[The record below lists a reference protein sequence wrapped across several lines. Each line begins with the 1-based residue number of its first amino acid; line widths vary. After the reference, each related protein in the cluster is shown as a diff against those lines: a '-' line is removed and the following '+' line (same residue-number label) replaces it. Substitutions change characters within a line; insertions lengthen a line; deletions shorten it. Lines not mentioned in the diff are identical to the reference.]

1 MINNMSEH
9 CFLITDLCSLI
20 TDLCS
25 LITDLCSLITDHC
38 SKKISFSL
46 IHIGK
51 KRIFVVFFKT
61 FLLYLNTREKGG
73 GILFL

>member
-1 MINNMSEH
+1 MSEH
-9 CFLITDLCSLI
+9 CSLI

-25 LITDLCSLITDHC
+25 LLTVHC

-61 FLLYLNTREKGG
+61 FLLCLNATEKGG

>member
-1 MINNMSEH
+1 MINDM
-9 CFLITDLCSLI
+9 LKLCSLL
-20 TDLCS
+20 TA
-25 LITDLCSLITDHC
+25 HY

-46 IHIGK
+46 ILNRK

-61 FLLYLNTREKGG
+61 FLLCLNTREKGG

>member
-1 MINNMSEH
+1 MPE
-9 CFLITDLCSLI
+9 LCSLF
-20 TDLCS
+20 TA
-25 LITDLCSLITDHC
+25 HY

-46 IHIGK
+46 IHIEK

-61 FLLYLNTREKGG
+61 FLLCLNTREKGG

>member
-1 MINNMSEH
+1 MPDH
-9 CFLITDLCSLI
+9 YSLF
-20 TDLCS
+20 S
-25 LITDLCSLITDHC
+25 DHY

-61 FLLYLNTREKGG
+61 FLLCLNAREKGG
-73 GILFL
+73 EILFL